1 MTEGM
6 LQLRGTVPGVCFPN
20 PTPVGS
26 SAGCGF
32 IPRVRRLCELEPG
45 LPMLMLGLVLR
56 LSGGGGSAGHGPGT
70 GGEVDEESS
79 HGSQESQRPRLGK
92 AGVGLGKGGVG
103 RGKLGPGRTLGD
115 ERHPPGAPVS
125 AGQRTGARQGA
136 GVSETVAARGDGDRA
151 NAGMGNVAGIEE
163 RVREIEQAKAA
174 KRSGAAARLAA
185 ARLTRRRPSSGPT
198 RRGSAGVSPKLA
210 ERLKMIDEAKLSVPT
225 RSLRERHT
233 RVNYEEGSDESKER
247 DDWSASQGGMIMSEE
262 AAEAAATQGGGAGQQ
277 RVARAAKGQGA
288 LGLGTR
294 RRRNTEDKDANPL
307 GQELSGSGEEG
318 GDGGLE
324 ETETAREER
333 RKRRLEE
340 EAAEA
345 AEDAEGEDGDV
356 HKRYRAF
363 RRKMMREF
371 WGESPE
377 PPPEPR
383 REYTFEEDLALV
395 LKSHLHSGF
404 IYLFLFFYLG
414 GLGTNSQKVTSIVA
428 LYDKRSGS
436 LTFENLSKGCISRR

>member
-1 MTEGM
+1 MKVGL
-6 LQLRGTVPGVCFPN
+6 LQLHGTVPGLCFPK
-20 PTPVGS
+20 PPPVGS

-32 IPRVRRLCELEPG
+32 IPRVRRLCELEPAL
-45 LPMLMLGLVLR
+45 LPVLMLGLVLR
-56 LSGGGGSAGHGPGT
+56 LSGGGGSVGHGPGT
-70 GGEVDEESS
+70 GREGEEDSS

-92 AGVGLGKGGVG
+92 GGVGLGKGGVG

-125 AGQRTGARQGA
+125 SGQRADARQGD

-151 NAGMGNVAGIEE
+151 NVGMGNIIGIEE

-174 KRSGAAARLAA
+174 KRSGSTARLAA
-185 ARLTRRRPSSGPT
+185 ARLTRRQLSSGPK
-198 RRGSAGVSPKLA
+198 RRGSAVSPKLA
-210 ERLKMIDEAKLSVPT
+210 ERLKMIDEAKLSGPT

-233 RVNYEEGSDESKER
+233 RVNYEEGSDESKEQ

-277 RVARAAKGQGA
+277 RVARAAKGQRA
-288 LGLGTR
+288 WGLGMR
-294 RRRNTEDKDANPL
+294 RRGHAEDKDANPL

-318 GDGGLE
+318 GDGELE
-324 ETETAREER
+324 ESEAAREER

-340 EAAEA
+340 AAEEA

-363 RRKMMREF
+363 RRKMLREF

-395 LKSHLHSGF
+395 LKSHLSRGF
-404 IYLFLFFYLG
+404 I
-414 GLGTNSQKVTSIVA
+414 
-428 LYDKRSGS
+428 
-436 LTFENLSKGCISRR
+436 